1 MSSGPPDR
9 PPYVDMIVLAVGPS
23 LAPADAAR
31 LDARLRA
38 LPRGTVVV
46 CDVSPL
52 TEPDL
57 AAVEAL
63 ARLRLTA
70 GRCGIRVGLRGAS
83 ARLRELLA
91 LTGLE
96 GLLPLWV
103 EPGGEAEEGE
113 EAVGV
118 EEGVEPGDAAV

>member
-23 LAPADAAR
+23 LAPADTAR
-31 LDARLRA
+31 LGARLRA

-46 CDVSPL
+46 CDVSAL

-63 ARLRLTA
+63 ARLRLAA
-70 GRCGIRVGLRGAS
+70 GRSGHRVGLRGAS

-96 GLLPLWV
+96 VVLPLWV
-103 EPGGEAEEGE
+103 EPGGQAEEGE

>member
-1 MSSGPPDR
+1 ML
-9 PPYVDMIVLAVGPS
+9 VLAVGPS

-31 LDARLRA
+31 LGARLRA

-46 CDVSPL
+46 CDVSAL
-52 TEPDL
+52 IEPDL

-63 ARLRLTA
+63 AGLRLTA
-70 GRCGIRVGLRGAS
+70 GRGGHRMRLRGAS

-96 GLLPLWV
+96 EVLPLWV

>member
-1 MSSGPPDR
+1 
-9 PPYVDMIVLAVGPS
+9 MIVLAVGPS
-23 LAPADAAR
+23 LAPADTAR

-46 CDVSPL
+46 CDVSAL

-96 GLLPLWV
+96 VVLPPGVLGV
-103 EPGGEAEEGE
+103 EPGGQAEEGE

>member
-1 MSSGPPDR
+1 MSSGPPGR
-9 PPYVDMIVLAVGPS
+9 PLFVDTLVLAIGPS

-31 LDARLRA
+31 LGARLRA

-46 CDVSPL
+46 CDVSAL

-63 ARLRLTA
+63 ARLRLAA
-70 GRCGIRVGLRGAS
+70 GRGGHRVVLRGAS

-96 GLLPLWV
+96 GVLP
-103 EPGGEAEEGE
+103 PG
-113 EAVGV
+113 
-118 EEGVEPGDAAV
+118 PF

>member
-70 GRCGIRVGLRGAS
+70 GRRGIRVGLRGAS

>member
-1 MSSGPPDR
+1 
-9 PPYVDMIVLAVGPS
+9 MIVLAVGPS

>member
-96 GLLPLWV
+96 GVLPLWV